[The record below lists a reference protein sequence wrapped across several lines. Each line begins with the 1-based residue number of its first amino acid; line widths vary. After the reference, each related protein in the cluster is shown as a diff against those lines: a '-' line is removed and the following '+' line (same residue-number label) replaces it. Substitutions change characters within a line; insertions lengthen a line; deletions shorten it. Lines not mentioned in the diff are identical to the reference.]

1 MSKIYRVIVFISVSV
16 LVFSCSGKAPLTIG
30 KFRNCPDKP
39 NCVSSKNI
47 DVPNYMGPIYYKGSL
62 NIAKVDLLLTIKT
75 FDSAK
80 IKKEMDQFVHVEFTS
95 NIFRFIDDVEFYLI
109 EPGVIHFRSASR
121 IGHSDLGVN
130 RRRMNRIR
138 LAFNKRNKNQGSKLP
153 NDSKLSFKNLLVIK

>member
-1 MSKIYRVIVFISVSV
+1 
-16 LVFSCSGKAPLTIG
+16 
-30 KFRNCPDKP
+30 
-39 NCVSSKNI
+39 
-47 DVPNYMGPIYYKGSL
+47 MGPIYYKGSL

-138 LAFNKRNKNQGSKLP
+138 LAFNKRNKNQGSEVP